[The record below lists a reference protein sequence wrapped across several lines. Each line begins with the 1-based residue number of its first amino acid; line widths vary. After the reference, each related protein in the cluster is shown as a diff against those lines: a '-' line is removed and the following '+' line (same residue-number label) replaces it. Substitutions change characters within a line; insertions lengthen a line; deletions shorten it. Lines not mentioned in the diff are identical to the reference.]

1 MTHTFRVLLAA
12 AAIAGAAVPTGG
24 FAQTA
29 APAAPNQAMMHGMQG
44 QTQGQGMQGHGPQGQ
59 GMQGMGGSSPQTG
72 APAQMGPGMGMG
84 PGMMMGQ
91 GMQGGMPMMQMMMQ
105 GQMGGTPSEHI
116 EGRIAFLHAE
126 LKITAA
132 QMPAWTEFAD
142 VLRANAKRLS
152 DIRAAVAQRTTA
164 SAVDRLDDQERWLSA
179 RLEGVR
185 ALKPA
190 YAKLHAVLDDKQKA
204 MAEELVKAHARGH

>member
-1 MTHTFRVLLAA
+1 MTHTFRVLLAT

-29 APAAPNQAMMHGMQG
+29 APAAPNQAMKHGMQG
-44 QTQGQGMQGHGPQGQ
+44 QTQGQGMQGHGPQGMQ
-59 GMQGMGGSSPQTG
+59 GGAMPGMGGSSPQAG
-72 APAQMGPGMGMG
+72 APGQMG

-105 GQMGGTPSEHI
+105 GRMGDMPSEHI

-152 DIRAAVAQRTTA
+152 DVRAAATQRTAT
-164 SAVDRLDDQERWLSA
+164 SAADRLDDHERWLSA

-190 YAKLHAVLDDKQKA
+190 YAKLYAVLDDKQKA
-204 MAEELVKAHARGH
+204 MAEELVEAHARGH